1 MGGRG
6 SGGGKAGGGKASLG
20 GAFSDIRANNNRDF
34 NEQVKSE
41 LSEMTDKELKR
52 AIINTK
58 NQMNNETVKLALE
71 QNKLRKMNEEFRKV
85 NMSDKDYES
94 KSLALDK
101 QISKVSEAQSR
112 ADIRTQIHY
121 LAINEKYNVRDKQAT
136 NNIKSMTNGQLNSFY
151 NKSYKESSKAR
162 QKIEKTSN
170 PKTKAKYQKIYDQH
184 NKNFF
189 AANNERNNRGL
200 DGKDW

>member
-1 MGGRG
+1 MI
-6 SGGGKAGGGKASLG
+6 K
-20 GAFSDIRANNNRDF
+20 IY
-34 NEQVKSE
+34 
-41 LSEMTDKELKR
+41 
-52 AIINTK
+52 NTLTK
-58 NQMNNETVKLALE
+58 
-71 QNKLRKMNEEFRKV
+71 KMEEFKALPANHPEV
-85 NMSDKDYES
+85 NKKWDAIDKQMSVLNDARS
-94 KSLALDK
+94 KSNIRSQAYLLA
-101 QISKVSEAQSR
+101 V
-112 ADIRTQIHY
+112 
-121 LAINEKYNVRDKQAT
+121 NEKYNIRAKYNSNDM
-136 NNIKSMTNGQLNSFY
+136 KSMTNGQLNSFY

>member
-6 SGGGKAGGGKASLG
+6 SGGGKSSGGGGASSTPPRLV
-20 GAFSDIRANNNRDF
+20 SVNDYY
-34 NEQVKSE
+34 
-41 LSEMTDKELKR
+41 KEKYS
-52 AIINTK
+52 
-58 NQMNNETVKLALE
+58 QMNDLELNRAYVNAQNLMKKEQAKVLYEQEKLS
-71 QNKLRKMNEEFRKV
+71 KMMEEFKALPANHPEV
-85 NMSDKDYES
+85 NKKWD
-94 KSLALDK
+94 AIDK
-101 QISKVSEAQSR
+101 QMSVLNDARSR

-184 NKNFF
+184 NKNFNK
-189 AANNERNNRGL
+189 ASAEMQKRGL
-200 DGKDW
+200 DGKGW

>member
-6 SGGGKAGGGKASLG
+6 SGGAKSSGGGGASSTPPRLV
-20 GAFSDIRANNNRDF
+20 SVNDYY
-34 NEQVKSE
+34 
-41 LSEMTDKELKR
+41 KEKYS
-52 AIINTK
+52 
-58 NQMNNETVKLALE
+58 QMNDLELNRAYVNAQNLMKKEQAKVLHEQEKLS
-71 QNKLRKMNEEFRKV
+71 KMMEEFKALPENHPEV
-85 NMSDKDYES
+85 NKKWDAIDKQMSVLNDARS
-94 KSLALDK
+94 KSNIRSQAYLLA
-101 QISKVSEAQSR
+101 V
-112 ADIRTQIHY
+112 
-121 LAINEKYNVRDKQAT
+121 NEKYNIRAKYNPNDM
-136 NNIKSMTNGQLNSFY
+136 KSMTNGQLNSFY

>member
-6 SGGGKAGGGKASLG
+6 SGGGKSSGGGGASSTPPRLV
-20 GAFSDIRANNNRDF
+20 SVNDYY
-34 NEQVKSE
+34 
-41 LSEMTDKELKR
+41 KEKYS
-52 AIINTK
+52 
-58 NQMNNETVKLALE
+58 QMNDLELNRAYVNAQNLMKKEQAKVLHEQEKLS
-71 QNKLRKMNEEFRKV
+71 KMMEEFKALPENHPEV
-85 NMSDKDYES
+85 NKKWDAIDKQMSVLNNARS
-94 KSLALDK
+94 KSNIRSQAYLLA
-101 QISKVSEAQSR
+101 V
-112 ADIRTQIHY
+112 
-121 LAINEKYNVRDKQAT
+121 NEKYNIRAKYNPNDM
-136 NNIKSMTNGQLNSFY
+136 KSMTNGQLNSFY

-200 DGKDW
+200 DGKGW

>member
-6 SGGGKAGGGKASLG
+6 SGGGKSSGGGGTSSAPPRLVSVN
-20 GAFSDIRANNNRDF
+20 DYY
-34 NEQVKSE
+34 
-41 LSEMTDKELKR
+41 KEKYS
-52 AIINTK
+52 
-58 NQMNNETVKLALE
+58 QMNDLELNRAYVNAQNLMKKEQAKVLYEQEKLS
-71 QNKLRKMNEEFRKV
+71 KMMEEFKALPANHPEV
-85 NMSDKDYES
+85 NKKWD
-94 KSLALDK
+94 AIDK
-101 QISKVSEAQSR
+101 QMSVLNDARSKTN
-112 ADIRTQIHY
+112 IRSQAY
-121 LAINEKYNVRDKQAT
+121 LLAVNEKYNIRAKYNSNDM
-136 NNIKSMTNGQLNSFY
+136 KSMTNGQLNSFY